1 MLLWNRLKAVCLL
14 ETSQNFLILNIIHF
28 LLNAFLKPLQ
38 SHPLYSSCKNN
49 SYEESYGRWSLS
61 AAHKLS

>member
-14 ETSQNFLILNIIHF
+14 EPSQNFLI
-28 LLNAFLKPLQ
+28 LKPLQ
-38 SHPLYSSCKNN
+38 SHPLYSSGKNN
-49 SYEESYGRWSLS
+49 SCEESYGRWSLS